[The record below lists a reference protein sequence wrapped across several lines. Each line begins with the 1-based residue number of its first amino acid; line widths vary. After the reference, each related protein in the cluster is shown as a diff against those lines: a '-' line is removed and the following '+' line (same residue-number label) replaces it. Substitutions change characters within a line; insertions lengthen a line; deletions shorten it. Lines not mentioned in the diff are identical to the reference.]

1 MRADV
6 LSQRIFTAGCFGLP
20 WLWVV
25 HVLYERGLDEAGN
38 SENNEDPTNQ
48 GLLDADERT
57 LLCFGLL
64 CFLCLVA
71 AALASV
77 DAGEVV
83 HGFLECFMCFL
94 LISQSDF
101 FFIILGPLLVL
112 SSPFT
117 K

>member
-38 SENNEDPTNQ
+38 SENSEDPTNQ

-64 CFLCLVA
+64 CFWLLPHWRRWM
-71 AALASV
+71 LARLSMV
-77 DAGEVV
+77 
-83 HGFLECFMCFL
+83 FLNVSCAFY
-94 LISQSDF
+94 
-101 FFIILGPLLVL
+101 
-112 SSPFT
+112 
-117 K
+117 